1 MRKSLLPSS
10 KSLPLGL
17 ALACMLASPPAK
29 AAEECGP
36 TACVSGAGWSTEAQL
51 DDATRKREA
60 KKNRKRKDA
69 QLTVQINGGR
79 GSVFVDGMFVALA
92 PALYVPIK
100 PGKHDIEIRDGER
113 VRARGVL
120 TIPNNATDVV
130 VRVF

>member
-1 MRKSLLPSS
+1 MRKALPFA
-10 KSLPLGL
+10 L
-17 ALACMLASPPAK
+17 ALACMFASSPAK

-36 TACVSGAGWSTEAQL
+36 TACVTGAGWSTDTQL
-51 DDATRKREA
+51 DDAERKKEA
-60 KKNRKRKDA
+60 KKNKKRKNA

-79 GSVFVDGMFVALA
+79 GSVFVDGVFVAIA

-120 TIPNNATDVV
+120 TIPNNAGDVI

>member
-1 MRKSLLPSS
+1 MRA
-10 KSLPLGL
+10 SLPFAF
-17 ALACMLASPPAK
+17 ALACMLASTPAK

-36 TACVSGAGWSTEAQL
+36 TACVTGAGWSTDEQL
-51 DDATRKREA
+51 DDTARKREA
-60 KKNRKRKDA
+60 KKNKKRKDA

-79 GSVFVDGMFVALA
+79 GSLFVDGVFIAIA

-100 PGKHDIEIRDGER
+100 PGKHDIEIRDGDR

-120 TIPNNATDVV
+120 TIPNNAGDVI

>member
-1 MRKSLLPSS
+1 MRMHDSLA
-10 KSLPLGL
+10 LGL
-17 ALACMLASPPAK
+17 ALACLLASSPAE
-29 AAEECGP
+29 ADEEECGP
-36 TACVSGAGWSTEAQL
+36 TACVTGAAWSSDAQL
-51 DDATRKREA
+51 DDAARKREG

-79 GSVFVDGMFVALA
+79 GSVFVDGVFVAVA

-120 TIPNNATDVV
+120 TIPNNASDVV

>member
-1 MRKSLLPSS
+1 MS
-10 KSLPLGL
+10 KSLPLTL

-29 AAEECGP
+29 AAEACGP
-36 TACVSGAGWSTEAQL
+36 TACVTGAGWSTEEQL
-51 DDATRKREA
+51 DDETRKREA
-60 KKNRKRKDA
+60 KRNRKRKDA

-79 GSVFVDGMFVALA
+79 GSLFVDGVFVASV

-100 PGKHDIEIRDGER
+100 PGKHDIEVRDGER

-120 TIPNNATDVV
+120 TIPNNAGDVV

>member
-1 MRKSLLPSS
+1 MRIA
-10 KSLPLGL
+10 LPLTL
-17 ALACMLASPPAK
+17 ALACMLASQPAE

-36 TACVSGAGWSTEAQL
+36 TACVSGAGWATDEQL
-51 DDATRKREA
+51 DDAARKKEA
-60 KKNRKRKDA
+60 KKNKKKKDA

-79 GSVFVDGMFVALA
+79 GSVFVDGVFIAVA

-120 TIPNNATDVV
+120 TISGNASDVI

>member
-1 MRKSLLPSS
+1 MRTTLPNRFVVV
-10 KSLPLGL
+10 GL
-17 ALACMLASPPAK
+17 ALACMLASSPAQ

-36 TACVSGAGWSTEAQL
+36 TACVTGAGWSTDQQL
-51 DDATRKREA
+51 DDAARKKEA
-60 KKNRKRKDA
+60 KKNKKRKDA

-79 GSVFVDGMFVALA
+79 GSLFVDGVFIAIA

-120 TIPNNATDVV
+120 TIPNNASDVV

>member
-1 MRKSLLPSS
+1 LIVHR
-10 KSLPLGL
+10 SLPL
-17 ALACMLASPPAK
+17 ALAFMLASPPAE

-36 TACVSGAGWSTEAQL
+36 TACVSGAGWSTDEQL
-51 DDATRKREA
+51 DDAVRSREA
-60 KKNRKRKDA
+60 KKNRKRKSA

-79 GSVFVDGMFVALA
+79 GSVFVDGVFVAIA
-92 PALYVPIK
+92 PALYVPIQ

-120 TIPNNATDVV
+120 TIPNNAGDVI

>member
-1 MRKSLLPSS
+1 MRMQS
-10 KSLPLGL
+10 SLPIGL
-17 ALACMLASPPAK
+17 ALVCLLASPPAE

-36 TACVSGAGWSTEAQL
+36 TACVTGAGWSTEEQL
-51 DDATRKREA
+51 DDAARKRES

-79 GSVFVDGMFVALA
+79 GSVFVDGVFVAVA

-120 TIPNNATDVV
+120 TIPNNASDVV

>member
-1 MRKSLLPSS
+1 MRMHDLLPM
-10 KSLPLGL
+10 GL
-17 ALACMLASPPAK
+17 ALACLLAAPAE
-29 AAEECGP
+29 AAEEQCGP
-36 TACVSGAGWSTEAQL
+36 TACVSGAGWATDEQL
-51 DDATRKREA
+51 DDAARKRES

-79 GSVFVDGMFVALA
+79 GSVFVDGAFVAVA

-100 PGKHDIEIRDGER
+100 PGRHDIEIRDGER

-120 TIPNNATDVV
+120 TIPNDASDVV

>member
-1 MRKSLLPSS
+1 MIMRKSLPLLPFM
-10 KSLPLGL
+10 LVL
-17 ALACMLASPPAK
+17 AMAQPAE
-29 AAEECGP
+29 AAAEAEECGP
-36 TACVSGAGWSTEAQL
+36 TACVTGASWSTEEQL
-51 DDATRKREA
+51 DDTARKREA

-79 GSVFVDGMFVALA
+79 GSVFVDGVFIAIA

-100 PGKHDIEIRDGER
+100 PGKHDIEVRDGER

-120 TIPNNATDVV
+120 TIPNNASDVV

>member
-1 MRKSLLPSS
+1 MIMRR
-10 KSLPLGL
+10 SLPLTL
-17 ALACMLASPPAK
+17 ALACMLASPQAE

-36 TACVSGAGWSTEAQL
+36 TACVSGAGWSTEEQL
-51 DDATRKREA
+51 DDAERDREA
-60 KKNRKRKDA
+60 KRNRKRKDA
-69 QLTVQINGGR
+69 QLTVQLNGGR
-79 GSVFVDGMFVALA
+79 GSVFVDGVFVAVA

-120 TIPNNATDVV
+120 TIPSNATDVI

>member
-1 MRKSLLPSS
+1 MRNT
-10 KSLPLGL
+10 LPLAL
-17 ALACMLASPPAK
+17 ALACMLASPPAQ
-29 AAEECGP
+29 ADEECGP
-36 TACVSGAGWSTEAQL
+36 TACVTGAKWSAEEQL
-51 DDATRKREA
+51 DDDARKRES

-79 GSVFVDGMFVALA
+79 GSVFVDGVFVAVA

-100 PGKHDIEIRDGER
+100 PGKHDIEVRDGER

>member
-1 MRKSLLPSS
+1 MRTSS
-10 KSLPLGL
+10 PLVLALVL
-17 ALACMLASPPAK
+17 ALAPSPAR

-36 TACVSGAGWSTEAQL
+36 TACVTGAGWSTDEQL
-51 DDATRKREA
+51 DDAARKREA
-60 KKNRKRKDA
+60 KKNKKRKNA

-79 GSVFVDGMFVALA
+79 GSVFVDGVFVAVA

-120 TIPNNATDVV
+120 TIPSNAGDVV

>member
-1 MRKSLLPSS
+1 MS
-10 KSLPLGL
+10 KSLPLLPFMLVL
-17 ALACMLASPPAK
+17 AMAQPVEAA
-29 AAEECGP
+29 AEAEECGP
-36 TACVSGAGWSTEAQL
+36 TACVTGASWSTEEQL
-51 DDATRKREA
+51 DDTARKREA

-79 GSVFVDGMFVALA
+79 GSVFVDGVFVAIA

-100 PGKHDIEIRDGER
+100 PGKHDIEVRDGER

-120 TIPNNATDVV
+120 TIPNNASDVV